1 MYVVSTLKDPETQS
15 KEKLDLFFQ
24 KMKGMRK
31 YTDRELDETRRAEIE
46 QKCKSIE
53 REEMLTHGQRVIGIV
68 GKCPILKR
76 IEAIKTVEGKGRSGA
91 HARRSEPIAFGSMLP
106 VNEVSKVEVKSRAPQ
121 GINDRSGT
129 GH

>member
-1 MYVVSTLKDPETQS
+1 
-15 KEKLDLFFQ
+15 
-24 KMKGMRK
+24 MRK
-31 YTDRELDETRRAEIE
+31 YTDRERAESWRESIE

-76 IEAIKTVEGKGRSGA
+76 IGATKTVTQKGRSGV

-106 VNEVSKVEVKSRAPQ
+106 VNEVSKVEVKSRAAQ
-121 GINDRSGT
+121 GISDRSAA

>member
-31 YTDRELDETRRAEIE
+31 YTDRE